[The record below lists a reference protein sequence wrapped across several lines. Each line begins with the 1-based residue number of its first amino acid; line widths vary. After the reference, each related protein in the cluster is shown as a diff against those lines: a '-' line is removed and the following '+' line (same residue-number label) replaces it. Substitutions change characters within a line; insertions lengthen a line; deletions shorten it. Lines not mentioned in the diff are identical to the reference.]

1 MKRVA
6 DGVHLLSGAALPCGF
21 NAYLVDDVLV
31 DAGMRSSARRI
42 LRELRGRPLA
52 QVVLTHVH
60 PDHGGGARV
69 VCEAL
74 GVPLW
79 CGAGDADAME
89 AGRPNYARVGAVQRV
104 LTRAWQ
110 GTGHPVARRLG
121 EGDRVGSFTVLET
134 PGHTPGH
141 VSLWR
146 EADRTLLAGEVL
158 NSLNNLIPLG
168 RFAPQEPA
176 RFSTA
181 DRRRNRA
188 SAARLAALEPAL
200 VCFCHGPPMRDTKR
214 FVRYAAALAG

>member
-1 MKRVA
+1 MRRLA
-6 DGVHLLSGAALPCGF
+6 DGVQLLGSALPAGF

-42 LRELRGRPLA
+42 LRELRGFPVG
-52 QVVLTHVH
+52 QVVLSHVH
-60 PDHGGGARV
+60 PDHQGGARV

-89 AGRPNYARVGAVQRV
+89 AGLPNYAREGAVQRV
-104 LTRAWQ
+104 LTRAWH
-110 GTGHPVARRLG
+110 GRGHPVARRLR
-121 EGDRVGSFTVLET
+121 EGDRVGSFVVLET

-146 EADRTLLAGEVL
+146 ESDRTLLAGEVL
-158 NSLNNLIPLG
+158 NNFYNLVPFG
-168 RFAPQEPA
+168 RFAPREPA

-181 DRRRNRA
+181 DRRANRA
-188 SAARLAALEPAL
+188 AAARLAVLEPAL
-200 VCFCHGPPMRDTKR
+200 VCFCHGPPMRDTER
-214 FVRYAAALAG
+214 FARFAAQLAG

>member
-1 MKRVA
+1 MRRLA
-6 DGVHLLSGAALPCGF
+6 GGVHLLGGAALPGGF

-42 LRELRGRPLA
+42 LRQLRGRPVA

-60 PDHGGGARV
+60 PDHQGGARV
-69 VCEAL
+69 VCETL

-89 AGRPNYARVGAVQRV
+89 AGLPNYARVGAVQRL
-104 LTRAWQ
+104 LTRLWH
-110 GTGHPVARRLG
+110 GTGHPVARRLR
-121 EGDRVGSFTVLET
+121 EGDRVGSFAVLET

-146 EADRTLLAGEVL
+146 ESDRTLLAGEVF
-158 NSLNNLIPLG
+158 NNLNNLIPFG
-168 RFAPQEPA
+168 RFAPHQPP

-181 DRRRNRA
+181 DRDRNRA

-214 FVRYAAALAG
+214 FARFAAGRAG